1 MSNPRNYGTAP
12 GSTPEDGLGAGEQ
25 MPLLRKPSSDS
36 RLARLRRFMA
46 VDVKRE
52 RADIILVLCYLV
64 TGLLDS
70 ASISIWGS
78 FVSMQ
83 TGMIISHA
91 LHALFPHVSC
101 RRLVSCP

>member
-1 MSNPRNYGTAP
+1 MNNSTSYGTAHGSSP
-12 GSTPEDGLGAGEQ
+12 GNHGAGAGEDL
-25 MPLLRKPSSDS
+25 PLLRKPPSGTLLS
-36 RLARLRRFMA
+36 RFRRDMA

-52 RADIILVLCYLV
+52 RADVVLILCYLV

-83 TGMIISHA
+83 TGMIRSI
-91 LHALFPHVSC
+91 VSNTC
-101 RRLVSCP
+101 HSIRADHPPIY